1 MLAAPYFLFSAGIG
15 LILIAFFWG
24 SISDGSSG
32 TLIDPNMS
40 DEDIENQ
47 LNKSDGSPIPGL
59 IMMAG
64 LAAILISILWRIG
77 RVFF

>member
-24 SISDGSSG
+24 SISGGSSG

-47 LNKSDGSPIPGL
+47 MNKSDGSPIPGL